1 MNKYQFESQPD
12 PRCSKI
18 GIFRKFVRHLF
29 IEEFLQSSFVFI
41 EPCQYLTYNMLNNQG
56 IKVHSYILS
65 IFLRRIFELIP
76 QTRSRIGWYH
86 IHLEHHVESFQIEFL
101 LCRSR

>member
-41 EPCQYLTYNMLNNQG
+41 EPCQYLIYNMLNNQG
-56 IKVHSYILS
+56 VKVHSDILS
-65 IFLRRIFELIP
+65 IFLRRYFEVMPLTRALI
-76 QTRSRIGWYH
+76 G
-86 IHLEHHVESFQIEFL
+86 
-101 LCRSR
+101 